1 MGKCTVG
8 DTQLQG
14 KRILLAE
21 DNPVNRL
28 LASATLEQAGFVVTE
43 AENGL
48 QALELAKTHDF
59 DLLLMDIQ
67 MPVMDGLC
75 ATRLIRE
82 LDKSGT
88 DRLPMLAFTA
98 GVPGQDRDEILASG
112 MNGCL
117 EKPFAS
123 DALVTTVRRYL
134 QPARENPVHMQEP
147 LSPTAGIPAICPRRP
162 CLDIEEG
169 IRRVGGDG
177 SLYRELL
184 RRFVAEYGADADHVM
199 DSVNSGELG
208 NAGRIAHS
216 VKGIAGVLAAD
227 SLLEI
232 ARELETA
239 LKNDGENPHPVM
251 ERFRDELSA
260 VLSSAE
266 NELRNLH

>member
-1 MGKCTVG
+1 MGKCPVG

-88 DRLPMLAFTA
+88 DRLPMLALTA
-98 GVPGQDRDEILASG
+98 GAPGQDMDEILASG

-117 EKPFAS
+117 EKPFAP
-123 DALVTTVRRYL
+123 DALVTAVRRHL
-134 QPARENPVHMQEP
+134 QPARENHAPMQAP

-162 CLDIEEG
+162 CLDIDEG

-184 RRFVAEYGADADHVM
+184 RRFVAEYGASAAHVM

-208 NAGRIAHS
+208 KAGRIVHS
-216 VKGIAGVLAAD
+216 VKGVAGVLAAD
-227 SLLEI
+227 SLQEI

-239 LKNDGENPHPVM
+239 LKNDGENPHPAM
-251 ERFRDELSA
+251 KRFRDELSA